1 MMMERDEHEREQRI
15 RRNAEISRQNSKLFP
30 RMQKLEDD
38 KKRAKEDLLES
49 ERDSVTNEG
58 PGFPF
63 APSRARSVPDF
74 RKIQKAFIT
83 KLEQN
88 KKSKAVTKPIPFKF
102 NQARPSAK
110 LRTYMDQQN

>member
-49 ERDSVTNEG
+49 ERD
-58 PGFPF
+58 
-63 APSRARSVPDF
+63 
-74 RKIQKAFIT
+74 
-83 KLEQN
+83 
-88 KKSKAVTKPIPFKF
+88 
-102 NQARPSAK
+102 
-110 LRTYMDQQN
+110 